1 MSDLRDP
8 RVFLAAERTLL
19 AWQRTALALIG
30 FGFLVERSGLL
41 LALLA
46 PAKAQGTLGLYWLGL
61 TFIAFG
67 VALATVSALQHRRLL
82 RSLNPVEY
90 PPGYGTWLAPLA
102 SALIALLGL
111 SLGLYLALNRY

>member
-1 MSDLRDP
+1 MSELRDP

-46 PAKAQGTLGLYWLGL
+46 PDDAPATRAMYWLGL
-61 TFIAFG
+61 LFIAMG
-67 VALATVSALQHRRLL
+67 AAAAVASALQHRLVL
-82 RSLNPVEY
+82 RSLHPAEFPPV
-90 PPGYGTWLAPLA
+90 YGRWLAPLSSGVLA
-102 SALIALLGL
+102 GLGVA
-111 SLGLYLALNRY
+111 LGLYLAVSGY